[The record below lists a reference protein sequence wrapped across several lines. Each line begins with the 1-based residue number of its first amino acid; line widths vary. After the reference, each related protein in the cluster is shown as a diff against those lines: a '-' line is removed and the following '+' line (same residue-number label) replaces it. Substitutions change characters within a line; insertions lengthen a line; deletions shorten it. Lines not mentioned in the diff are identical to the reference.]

1 MKLNKKSFK
10 HVNLALIIFFIAFT
24 GWEAHVFKL
33 WVVDILGKAK
43 VCDEIKCR
51 EIQEMAT
58 ELDDY
63 KLPPIKKKV
72 GG

>member
-1 MKLNKKSFK
+1 MKLNRKAFK
-10 HVNLALIIFFIAFT
+10 QVNLALVIFFIAFT

-43 VCDEIKCR
+43 VCDETRCR
-51 EIQEMAT
+51 EIQSMSI

-63 KLPPIKKKV
+63 KLPVKEKK
-72 GG
+72 